1 MEMDK
6 VKLVKYIDHTQLKPF
21 ATFDDIKKLCDEAIK
36 YGFYLV
42 MVAPIYVKFVKE
54 YLADKGKDIKVGT
67 VVGFPLGYSHTSI
80 KVKETLKAIEDGADE
95 IDMVMNISYFKSKK
109 YNLVLEDIKEVVNA
123 SQGKIVKVI
132 VETCYLTVEEKY
144 NVAKLVLE
152 SGAHFIKTST
162 GFGKEG
168 AKIEDV
174 KIFKQVVGDK
184 IGIKAAGGIRTL
196 KQMLDFIKAG
206 ANRIGTSSSV
216 KIIEEIE

>member
-6 VKLVKYIDHTQLKPF
+6 FKLVKYIDHTQLKPF
-21 ATFDDIKKLCDEAIK
+21 ATFDDIKKLCDEAVK
-36 YGFYLV
+36 YGFYLA
-42 MVAPIYVKFVKE
+42 MVAPVYVKFAKE
-54 YLADKGKDIKVGT
+54 YLADKGGDIKVGT
-67 VVGFPLGYSHTSI
+67 VVGFPLGYSHTSV
-80 KVKETLKAIEDGADE
+80 KVKETLKAIEDGVDE

-144 NVAKLVLE
+144 DVVKLVLE